1 VGQSRKEAYLAL
13 ADRTTVVE
21 LRRFLRAV
29 IQADEYG
36 IAVADMLRTQ
46 AIELRLKRRQRAEE
60 KAMKITVKV
69 IFPLMLLHSARV
81 VHGAARASRA
91 GHDESIQRHV
101 SGHND
106 ECNAIE
112 RGTRGR
118 CLVCCALTR
127 CIKAFLGVAAL
138 HYLRSAPLRVPASRW
153 PAVPVVDT
161 GDPYRFTKLRVE
173 RYAHIHGGTSGCA
186 SFMPQSPRWSCTEA
200 DHAVSIVP
208 VQRRCHRT

>member
-1 VGQSRKEAYLAL
+1 V
-13 ADRTTVVE
+13 
-21 LRRFLRAV
+21 
-29 IQADEYG
+29 
-36 IAVADMLRTQ
+36 LRTQ

-127 CIKAFLGVAAL
+127 CIKSISLGSGTAL
-138 HYLRSAPLRVPASRW
+138 SAVGTAPALRVPASRW

>member
-1 VGQSRKEAYLAL
+1 MQVGQSRKEAYLAL
-13 ADRTTVVE
+13 AAPTTGAE
-21 LRRFLRAV
+21 LRCFLRAV

-36 IAVADMLRTQ
+36 IAVADVLRTQ

-138 HYLRSAPLRVPASRW
+138 HYLRSAPLRR
-153 PAVPVVDT
+153 
-161 GDPYRFTKLRVE
+161 
-173 RYAHIHGGTSGCA
+173 SGCLHHA
-186 SFMPQSPRWSCTEA
+186 GRPSRLLTPVTRTAARNSGSSATPTSTAEPPGVPRSCPSHPGGPA
-200 DHAVSIVP
+200 
-208 VQRRCHRT
+208 RRRTTPFR